1 MYIYAANCTRKR
13 KKNDGKSY
21 KKSKKCKTDK
31 KKIKKKFKKKLKT
44 QKIIYRW

>member
-21 KKSKKCKTDK
+21 KKVKNVKQI
-31 KKIKKKFKKKLKT
+31 KKIKIKTKKKNLKS
-44 QKIIYRW
+44 KK